1 MVFRNFSL
9 AFCKVNV
16 ILDPTVNRLISGSGD
31 EDMSKRQHPDEYE
44 ESRNYVVDE
53 LALNGGLWPVRM
65 GRLKAGPDY
74 RFPQRMID
82 YYALHFVING
92 KVRHRFGDQHIEL
105 TKGDVFC
112 AYPGI
117 VYHHFIVPSGQP
129 LEMIWVSID
138 GGQTPLLLE
147 KAGFHPSVPYI
158 SGVIGKELETSLIHL
173 FSQQE
178 DNSSRRQVDLIAAI
192 YRIFGLMIPQK
203 NTEEPDAGP
212 AGWIPRSIEYMNMH
226 YTENINVQDVAAYIS
241 VHRAYFSKI
250 FAEQIGMTP
259 IQYLQKLR
267 MERALQLLQQTR
279 HSVSEIAM
287 TLGYPDL
294 YSFSRAFGK
303 YYAASPSKVRE
314 NAAKSDGLLLHPD

>member
-1 MVFRNFSL
+1 
-9 AFCKVNV
+9 
-16 ILDPTVNRLISGSGD
+16 
-31 EDMSKRQHPDEYE
+31 MSKRQHPDEYE

>member
-1 MVFRNFSL
+1 
-9 AFCKVNV
+9 
-16 ILDPTVNRLISGSGD
+16 
-31 EDMSKRQHPDEYE
+31 MSKRQHPDEYE

-92 KVRHRFGDQHIEL
+92 KVRHRYGDQHIEL

-112 AYPGI
+112 AYPGV

-147 KAGFHPSVPYI
+147 KAGFHPSAPYI
-158 SGVIGKELETSLIHL
+158 LGMIGKELETSLIHL

-178 DNSSRRQVDLIAAI
+178 DNSSRRQVDLITAI

-294 YSFSRAFGK
+294 YSFSRAFSK
-303 YYAASPSKVRE
+303 YYAVSPSKVRE
-314 NAAKSDGLLLHPD
+314 NTAKSGG

>member
-1 MVFRNFSL
+1 M
-9 AFCKVNV
+9 
-16 ILDPTVNRLISGSGD
+16 G
-31 EDMSKRQHPDEYE
+31 KRQNSDKYE

-65 GRLKAGPDY
+65 GRIKSGPDH

-82 YYALHFVING
+82 YYALHFVMNG
-92 KVRHRFGDQHIEL
+92 KIRHVYGEQQIEL
-105 TKGDVFC
+105 AKGDVFC
-112 AYPGI
+112 AYPGV
-117 VYHHFIVPSGQP
+117 VYRHFIIPSDQP

-147 KAGFHPSVPYI
+147 KAGFRPSAPYVL
-158 SGVIGKELETSLIHL
+158 SLIGKELETSLVHL
-173 FSQQE
+173 FSQHE
-178 DNSSRRQVDLIAAI
+178 DNSSRRQVELIAAI

-203 NTEEPDAGP
+203 STDKSDAGP
-212 AGWIPRSIEYMNMH
+212 AAWIPRSIEYMNMH

-250 FAEQIGMTP
+250 FSQQIGMTP

-279 HSVSEIAM
+279 HTVTEIAIM
-287 TLGYPDL
+287 LGYPDL
-294 YSFSRAFGK
+294 YSFTRAFSK
-303 YYAASPSKVRE
+303 HYAASPSKLRE
-314 NAAKSDGLLLHPD
+314 KMQQ

>member
-105 TKGDVFC
+105 TSGDVFC
-112 AYPGI
+112 AYPGV
-117 VYHHFIVPSGQP
+117 VYHHFIVPSSQP

-294 YSFSRAFGK
+294 YSFSRAFSK
-303 YYAASPSKVRE
+303 HYAASPSKVRE
-314 NAAKSDGLLLHPD
+314 SAAKSGG

>member
-1 MVFRNFSL
+1 MR
-9 AFCKVNV
+9 
-16 ILDPTVNRLISGSGD
+16 
-31 EDMSKRQHPDEYE
+31 KRQHPDNYE

-65 GRLKAGPDY
+65 GRIKAGPEH

-92 KVRHRFGDQHIEL
+92 KIRHLYGDQHIEVS
-105 TKGDVFC
+105 KGDVFC
-112 AYPGI
+112 AYPGV
-117 VYHHFIVPSGQP
+117 VYHHFIVPSDQP
-129 LEMIWVSID
+129 LDMIWLSID

-147 KAGFHPSVPYI
+147 KAGFRPSAPHV
-158 SGVIGKELETSLIHL
+158 SGVIGKELETSLVHL

-178 DNSSRRQVDLIAAI
+178 DNSSRRQVELIAAI
-192 YRIFGLMIPQK
+192 YRIFGLMIPQ
-203 NTEEPDAGP
+203 NSADESDAGP
-212 AGWIPRSIEYMNMH
+212 AGWIRRSIEYMNMH

-250 FAEQIGMTP
+250 FAEKTGMTP

-279 HSVSEIAM
+279 HSISEIAL

-294 YSFSRAFGK
+294 YSFSRAFSK
-303 YYAASPSKVRE
+303 YYAASPSKLRE
-314 NAAKSDGLLLHPD
+314 LAANFGKDEVLQ

>member
-1 MVFRNFSL
+1 M
-9 AFCKVNV
+9 
-16 ILDPTVNRLISGSGD
+16 G
-31 EDMSKRQHPDEYE
+31 KRQHPDEYE

-65 GRLKAGPDY
+65 GRLKAGPNY

-112 AYPGI
+112 AYPGV
-117 VYHHFIVPSGQP
+117 VYHHFIVQSDQP

-138 GGQTPLLLE
+138 GGQTALLLE
-147 KAGFHPSVPYI
+147 KAGFRPAAPYI
-158 SGVIGKELETSLIHL
+158 PGVIGKELETSLVHL

-203 NTEEPDAGP
+203 NTDEPDVGP
-212 AGWIPRSIEYMNMH
+212 ASWIPRSIEYMNMH

-279 HSVSEIAM
+279 HSISEIAM

-303 YYAASPSKVRE
+303 HYAASPSKVRE
-314 NAAKSDGLLLHPD
+314 NAKSGGLLFHPD

>member
-1 MVFRNFSL
+1 MVIRNFSL
-9 AFCKVNV
+9 AFCKVNA
-16 ILDPTVNRLISGSGD
+16 ILYPTVNRLISGSGD
-31 EDMSKRQHPDEYE
+31 EDMGKRQHPDEYE

-65 GRLKAGPDY
+65 GRLKAGPNY

-112 AYPGI
+112 AYPGV
-117 VYHHFIVPSGQP
+117 VYHHFIVQSDQP

-138 GGQTPLLLE
+138 GGQTALLLE
-147 KAGFHPSVPYI
+147 KAGFRPAAPYI
-158 SGVIGKELETSLIHL
+158 PGVIGKELETSLVHL

-203 NTEEPDAGP
+203 NTDEPDVGP
-212 AGWIPRSIEYMNMH
+212 ASWIPRSIEYMNMH

-279 HSVSEIAM
+279 HSISEIAM

-303 YYAASPSKVRE
+303 HYAASPSKVRE
-314 NAAKSDGLLLHPD
+314 NAKSGGLLFHPD